1 VRVRRVWCAI
11 MPQVG
16 LGPGANAI
24 ASVSMIKLS
33 EYLHF
38 RRMIRPLSAH
48 LSISGAHHRTTAVG

>member
-1 VRVRRVWCAI
+1 